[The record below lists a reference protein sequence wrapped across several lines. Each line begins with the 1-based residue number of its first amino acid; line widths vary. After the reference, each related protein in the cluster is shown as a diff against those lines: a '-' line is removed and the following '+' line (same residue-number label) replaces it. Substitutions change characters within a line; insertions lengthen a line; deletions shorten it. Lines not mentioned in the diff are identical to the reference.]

1 MNNKRNLSLLSDF
14 YEFTMANGYFNNGM
28 KDTYAVFDA
37 FFRTNPDDGGYSIFA
52 GLNDIIDFIEN
63 LSFSQ
68 EDIDYLKKEGDFS
81 DDFLEYLKDF
91 KFTGDLWAFPEG
103 SVMFPNE
110 PIITVRAPII
120 ECSILETYLLL
131 SMNFNSLIATKTSRI
146 VRAAGDR
153 LVMEFGARRAQGAD
167 ASLTGARAA
176 YIAGAPVTSNTLSAK
191 TYGYKPSGT
200 MAHSWIQAFDNEYEA
215 FKSYAQTYPDNC
227 TLLID
232 TYDTINSGLPN
243 AMRVFKEVL
252 EPKGLVGGVR
262 IDSGD
267 LAYLSKE
274 VRRILDENGFTDTKI
289 VASNSLDEFKIVSL
303 LSQGAKIDAF
313 GIGERL
319 ITSKSDPVFGG
330 VYKLVGIYDD
340 DKNIKSKIKV
350 SENVEKITTPG
361 FKKVYRLYDKISGKA
376 EADYITL
383 IDEEVDDTKPLVIFD
398 PLFTWKMKKM
408 DNYDA
413 RLMQKPIFENG
424 KLVYES
430 PNIKEIH
437 DYCQDEIKSL
447 WDEVKRFDQ
456 PHNYYVDLSQDLW
469 NLKQNLILEAKRGL
483 WLL

>member
-232 TYDTINSGLPN
+232 TYDTINS
-243 AMRVFKEVL
+243 
-252 EPKGLVGGVR
+252 
-262 IDSGD
+262 
-267 LAYLSKE
+267 LS
-274 VRRILDENGFTDTKI
+274 
-289 VASNSLDEFKIVSL
+289 
-303 LSQGAKIDAF
+303 
-313 GIGERL
+313 L
-319 ITSKSDPVFGG
+319 IH
-330 VYKLVGIYDD
+330 I
-340 DKNIKSKIKV
+340 
-350 SENVEKITTPG
+350 
-361 FKKVYRLYDKISGKA
+361 
-376 EADYITL
+376 
-383 IDEEVDDTKPLVIFD
+383 
-398 PLFTWKMKKM
+398 
-408 DNYDA
+408 
-413 RLMQKPIFENG
+413 
-424 KLVYES
+424 
-430 PNIKEIH
+430 
-437 DYCQDEIKSL
+437 
-447 WDEVKRFDQ
+447 
-456 PHNYYVDLSQDLW
+456 
-469 NLKQNLILEAKRGL
+469 
-483 WLL
+483 

>member
-1 MNNKRNLSLLSDF
+1 MTDKRNLSMISDF

-28 KDTYAVFDA
+28 KDTIAVFDA
-37 FFRTNPDDGGYSIFA
+37 FYRSNPDEAGYSIFA

-63 LSFSQ
+63 LHFSK
-68 EDIDYLKKEGDFS
+68 EDIEYLRSSGNFT
-81 DDFLEYLKDF
+81 DDFLDYLADF
-91 KFTGDLWAFPEG
+91 KFTGDVWAFPEG

-110 PIITVRAPII
+110 PIITVKAPII

-131 SMNFNSLIATKTSRI
+131 SMNFNSLIATKSSRI

-167 ASLTGARAA
+167 ASITGARAA
-176 YIAGAPVTSNTLSAK
+176 YIAGVPVSSNTLSAQK
-191 TYGYKPSGT
+191 YGFKPSGT
-200 MAHSWIQAFDNEYEA
+200 MAHSWVQAFDNEYEA
-215 FKSYAQTYPDNC
+215 FKTYAEAYPDNC
-227 TLLID
+227 ILLID

-243 AMRVFKEVL
+243 AMKVFKEVL
-252 EPKGLVGGVR
+252 EPKELSGGVR

-274 VRRILDENGFTDTKI
+274 VRKILDENGFTDTKI
-289 VASNSLDEFKIVSL
+289 VASNSLDEFKINSL
-303 LSQGAKIDAF
+303 TAQGARIDSF

-330 VYKLVGIYDD
+330 VYKLAGIYKDD
-340 DKNIKSKIKV
+340 ELVSKIKV

-361 FKKVYRLYDKISGKA
+361 FKKVYRLYSKNNMKA

-383 IDEEVDDTKPLVIFD
+383 REEEVNDNDPLVIFD

-408 DNYDA
+408 ENYQA
-413 RLMQKPIFENG
+413 RLMQEKIFENG
-424 KLVYES
+424 KLIYDQPS
-430 PNIKEIH
+430 L
-437 DYCQDEIKSL
+437 DEIQNYCKSEIDSL

-456 PHNYYVDLSQDLW
+456 PHNYYVDLSHDLW
-469 NLKQNLILEAKRGL
+469 DLKQNLILEAKKGL
-483 WLL
+483 

>member
-28 KDTYAVFDA
+28 KDTVAIFDA
-37 FFRTNPDDGGYSIFA
+37 FYRNNPDGGGYSIFA
-52 GLNDIIDFIEN
+52 GLDDIIDYVKN
-63 LSFSQ
+63 LSFSAS
-68 EDIDYLKKEGDFS
+68 DIEYLRKEGNFS
-81 DDFLEYLKDF
+81 EDFLDYLKDF
-91 KFTGDLWAFPEG
+91 KFTGDIWAYPEG
-103 SVMFPNE
+103 SVIFPNE
-110 PIITVRAPII
+110 PIVTVKAPII

-146 VRAAGDR
+146 VKAAGNR

-191 TYGYKPSGT
+191 TYGFKPAGT
-200 MAHSWIQAFDNEYEA
+200 MAHSWIQAFDSEYEA
-215 FKSYAQTYPDNC
+215 FKTYALAYPENC
-227 TLLID
+227 ILLID

-243 AMRVFKEVL
+243 AMRIFKEIL
-252 EPKGLVGGVR
+252 EPRGLSGGVR

-274 VRRILDENGFTDTKI
+274 IRKILDENGFKDAKI
-289 VASNSLDEFKIVSL
+289 VASNSLDEFKIISL
-303 LSQGAKIDAF
+303 LNQGAEIDSF

-340 DKNIKSKIKV
+340 DQLISKIKV

-361 FKKVYRLYDKISGKA
+361 FKNVYRLYDKKTGKA

-383 IDEEVDDTKPLVIFD
+383 RDEEMDDSNPLVIFD

-408 DNYDA
+408 DNYKA
-413 RLMQKPIFENG
+413 RLMQEKIFENG
-424 KLVYES
+424 KLIYEEPS
-430 PNIKEIH
+430 L
-437 DYCQDEIKSL
+437 DEIAKYCKNELDSL
-447 WDEVKRFDQ
+447 WEEVKRFDT
-456 PHNYYVDLSQDLW
+456 PHNYYVDLSQKLW
-469 NLKQNLILEAKRGL
+469 NLKQNLILEAKKGI
-483 WLL
+483 

>member
-28 KDTYAVFDA
+28 KDTVAIFDA
-37 FFRTNPDDGGYSIFA
+37 FYRNNPDGGGYSIFA
-52 GLNDIIDFIEN
+52 GLNDIIDYVKN
-63 LSFSQ
+63 LSFSAS
-68 EDIDYLKKEGDFS
+68 DIEYLRKEGNFS
-81 DDFLEYLKDF
+81 EDFLDYLKDF
-91 KFTGDLWAFPEG
+91 KFTGDIWAYPEG
-103 SVMFPNE
+103 SVIFPNE
-110 PIITVRAPII
+110 PIVTVKAPII

-146 VRAAGDR
+146 VKAAGNR

-191 TYGYKPSGT
+191 TYGFKPAGT
-200 MAHSWIQAFDNEYEA
+200 MAHSWIQAFDSEYEA
-215 FKSYAQTYPDNC
+215 FKTYALAYPENC
-227 TLLID
+227 ILLID

-243 AMRVFKEVL
+243 AMRIFKEIL
-252 EPKGLVGGVR
+252 EPRGLSGGVR

-274 VRRILDENGFTDTKI
+274 IRKILDENGFKDAKI
-289 VASNSLDEFKIVSL
+289 VASNSLDEFKIISL
-303 LSQGAKIDAF
+303 LNQGAEIDSF

-340 DKNIKSKIKV
+340 DQLISKIKV

-361 FKKVYRLYDKISGKA
+361 FKNVYRLYDKKTGKA

-383 IDEEVDDTKPLVIFD
+383 RDEEMDDSNPLVIFD

-408 DNYDA
+408 DNYKA
-413 RLMQKPIFENG
+413 RLMQEKIFENG
-424 KLVYES
+424 KLIYEEPS
-430 PNIKEIH
+430 L
-437 DYCQDEIKSL
+437 DEIAKYCKNELDSM
-447 WDEVKRFDQ
+447 WEEVKRFDT
-456 PHNYYVDLSQDLW
+456 PHNYYVDLSQKLW
-469 NLKQNLILEAKRGL
+469 NLKQNLILEAKKGI
-483 WLL
+483 WLQ

>member
-28 KDTYAVFDA
+28 KDTVAIFDA
-37 FFRTNPDDGGYSIFA
+37 FYRNNPDGGGYSIFA
-52 GLNDIIDFIEN
+52 GLDDIIDYVKN
-63 LSFSQ
+63 LSFSSS
-68 EDIDYLKKEGDFS
+68 DIEYLRKEGNFS
-81 DDFLEYLKDF
+81 EDFLEYLKDF
-91 KFTGDLWAFPEG
+91 KFTGDIWAYPEG
-103 SVMFPNE
+103 SVIFPNE
-110 PIITVRAPII
+110 PIVTVKAPII

-146 VRAAGDR
+146 VKAAGNR

-191 TYGYKPSGT
+191 TYGFKPAGT
-200 MAHSWIQAFDNEYEA
+200 MAHSWIQAFDSEYEA
-215 FKSYAQTYPDNC
+215 FKTYALAYPENC
-227 TLLID
+227 ILLID

-243 AMRVFKEVL
+243 AMRIFKEIL
-252 EPKGLVGGVR
+252 EPRGLSGGVR

-274 VRRILDENGFTDTKI
+274 IRKILDENGFKDAKI
-289 VASNSLDEFKIVSL
+289 VASNSLDEFKIISL
-303 LSQGAKIDAF
+303 LNQGAEIDSF

-340 DKNIKSKIKV
+340 DQLISKIKV

-361 FKKVYRLYDKISGKA
+361 FKNVYRLYDKKTGKA

-383 IDEEVDDTKPLVIFD
+383 RDEEMDDSNPLVIFD

-408 DNYDA
+408 DNYKA
-413 RLMQKPIFENG
+413 RLMQEKIFENG
-424 KLVYES
+424 KLIYEEPS
-430 PNIKEIH
+430 L
-437 DYCQDEIKSL
+437 DEIAKYCKNELDSM
-447 WDEVKRFDQ
+447 WEEVKRFDT
-456 PHNYYVDLSQDLW
+456 PHNYYVDLSQKLW
-469 NLKQNLILEAKRGL
+469 NLKQNLILEAKKGI
-483 WLL
+483 

>member
-28 KDTYAVFDA
+28 KDTVAIFDA
-37 FFRTNPDDGGYSIFA
+37 FYRNNPDGGGYSIFA
-52 GLNDIIDFIEN
+52 GLNDIIDYVKN
-63 LSFSQ
+63 LSFSSS
-68 EDIDYLKKEGDFS
+68 DIEYLRKEGNFS
-81 DDFLEYLKDF
+81 EDFLEYLKDF
-91 KFTGDLWAFPEG
+91 KFTGDIWAYPEG

-110 PIITVRAPII
+110 PIITVKAPII

-146 VRAAGDR
+146 VKAAGDR

-191 TYGYKPSGT
+191 TYGFKPAGT
-200 MAHSWIQAFDNEYEA
+200 MAHSWIQAFDSEYEA
-215 FKSYAQTYPDNC
+215 FKTYALSYPENC
-227 TLLID
+227 ILLID

-243 AMRVFKEVL
+243 AMRIFKEIL
-252 EPKGLVGGVR
+252 KPRGLSGGVR

-274 VRRILDENGFTDTKI
+274 IRKILDENGFKDAKI
-289 VASNSLDEFKIVSL
+289 VASNSLDEFKIISL
-303 LSQGAKIDAF
+303 LNQGAEIDSF

-340 DKNIKSKIKV
+340 DKLISKIKV

-361 FKKVYRLYDKISGKA
+361 FKNVYRLYDKKTGKA
-376 EADYITL
+376 EADYISL
-383 IDEEVDDTKPLVIFD
+383 REEEMDDSKPLVIFD

-408 DNYDA
+408 DNYKA
-413 RLMQKPIFENG
+413 RLMQEKIFENG
-424 KLVYES
+424 KLVYEEPS
-430 PNIKEIH
+430 L
-437 DYCQDEIKSL
+437 DEIAKYCKSEL
-447 WDEVKRFDQ
+447 DSMWEEVKRFDT

-469 NLKQNLILEAKRGL
+469 NLKQNLILEAKKGI
-483 WLL
+483 

>member
-28 KDTYAVFDA
+28 KDTVAIFDA
-37 FFRTNPDDGGYSIFA
+37 FYRNNPDGGGYSIFA
-52 GLNDIIDFIEN
+52 GLNDIIDYVKN
-63 LSFSQ
+63 LSFSSS
-68 EDIDYLKKEGDFS
+68 DIEYLRKEGNFS
-81 DDFLEYLKDF
+81 EDFLDYLKDF
-91 KFTGDLWAFPEG
+91 KFTGDIWAYPEG

-110 PIITVRAPII
+110 PIVTVKAPII

-146 VRAAGDR
+146 VKAAGNR

-191 TYGYKPSGT
+191 TYGFKPAGT
-200 MAHSWIQAFDNEYEA
+200 MAHSWIQAFDTEYEA
-215 FKSYAQTYPDNC
+215 FKTYALAYPENC
-227 TLLID
+227 ILLID

-243 AMRVFKEVL
+243 AMRIFKEIL
-252 EPKGLVGGVR
+252 EPRGLSGGVR

-274 VRRILDENGFTDTKI
+274 IRKILDENGFKDAKI
-289 VASNSLDEFKIVSL
+289 VASNSLDEFKIISL
-303 LSQGAKIDAF
+303 LNQGAEIDSF

-340 DKNIKSKIKV
+340 DKLISKIKV

-361 FKKVYRLYDKISGKA
+361 FKNVYRLYDKKTGKA

-383 IDEEVDDTKPLVIFD
+383 RDEEMDDSKPLVIFD

-408 DNYDA
+408 DNYKA
-413 RLMQKPIFENG
+413 RLMQEKIFENG
-424 KLVYES
+424 KLIYEEPS
-430 PNIKEIH
+430 L
-437 DYCQDEIKSL
+437 DEIAKYCKSEL
-447 WDEVKRFDQ
+447 DSMWEEVKRFDT

-469 NLKQNLILEAKRGL
+469 NLKQNLILEAKKGI
-483 WLL
+483 

>member
-28 KDTYAVFDA
+28 KDTVAIFDA
-37 FFRTNPDDGGYSIFA
+37 FYRNNPDGGGYSIFA
-52 GLNDIIDFIEN
+52 GLNDIIDYVKN
-63 LSFSQ
+63 LSFSSS
-68 EDIDYLKKEGDFS
+68 DIEYLRKEGNFS
-81 DDFLEYLKDF
+81 EDFLEYLKDF
-91 KFTGDLWAFPEG
+91 KFTGDIWAYPEG

-110 PIITVRAPII
+110 PIVTVKAPII

-146 VRAAGDR
+146 VKAAGNR

-191 TYGYKPSGT
+191 TYGFKPAGT
-200 MAHSWIQAFDNEYEA
+200 MAHSWIQAFDSEYEA
-215 FKSYAQTYPDNC
+215 FKTYALSYPENC
-227 TLLID
+227 ILLID

-243 AMRVFKEVL
+243 AMRIFKEIL
-252 EPKGLVGGVR
+252 EPRGLSGGVR

-274 VRRILDENGFTDTKI
+274 IRKILDENGFKDAKI
-289 VASNSLDEFKIVSL
+289 VASNSLDEFKIISL
-303 LSQGAKIDAF
+303 LNQGAEIDSF

-340 DKNIKSKIKV
+340 DKLISKIKV

-361 FKKVYRLYDKISGKA
+361 FKNVYRLYDKKTGKA
-376 EADYITL
+376 EADYISL
-383 IDEEVDDTKPLVIFD
+383 REEEMDDSKPLVIFD

-408 DNYDA
+408 DNYKA
-413 RLMQKPIFENG
+413 RLMQEKIFENG
-424 KLVYES
+424 KLIYEEPS
-430 PNIKEIH
+430 L
-437 DYCQDEIKSL
+437 DEIAKYCKSEL
-447 WDEVKRFDQ
+447 DSMWEEVKRFDT

-469 NLKQNLILEAKRGL
+469 NLKQNLILEAKKGI
-483 WLL
+483 